1 MFRSPGVHRVAV
13 GGGITLTFAC
23 YPNYF
28 LVQTLEFRNVFSVE
42 VFSNY
47 FTGTYAILSRY
58 FFGYVNFHR
67 NFGGARLKMFVVF
80 MAFL

>member
-1 MFRSPGVHRVAV
+1 MFTGWR
-13 GGGITLTFAC
+13 GGGGGGGGYSDLC
-23 YPNYF
+23 LLSELF
-28 LVQTLEFRNVFSVE
+28 LVQTLEFRNVSSVE

-47 FTGTYAILSRY
+47 STGTYAILSRY

-67 NFGGARLKMFVVF
+67 NFGGARLKMFIVF